1 MGDDDYI
8 YLEDANSERG
18 MEFALLANRMC
29 IHALG
34 DPVKKSTT
42 YSRILKS
49 LEGDERI
56 PFVSKSGQDDQ
67 GNDVLF
73 NLWKD
78 AKVCRLTKDTVGE
91 PLERGL
97 IFLCF
102 ALLAASEGG
111 VAEDN
116 VGIVRN
122 ECTEMDYRSGSR

>member
-67 GNDVLF
+67 GND
-73 NLWKD
+73 
-78 AKVCRLTKDTVGE
+78 
-91 PLERGL
+91 GL
-97 IFLCF
+97 
-102 ALLAASEGG
+102 
-111 VAEDN
+111 
-116 VGIVRN
+116 
-122 ECTEMDYRSGSR
+122 